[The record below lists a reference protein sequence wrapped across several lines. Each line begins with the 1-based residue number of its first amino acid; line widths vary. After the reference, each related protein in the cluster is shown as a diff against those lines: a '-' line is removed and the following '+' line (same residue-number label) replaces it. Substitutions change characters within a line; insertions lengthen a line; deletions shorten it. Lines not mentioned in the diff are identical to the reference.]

1 MTFLLNFV
9 HFEAIFAYSETIIAY
24 SETIFAYSET
34 DFANFE
40 TKIPDRLGRG
50 SSLYTPIQ
58 DVAPSAVR
66 IALAI
71 DTMICTI
78 NLVVSFL
85 LIVYSILII
94 IFALVNNIKE
104 VE

>member
-50 SSLYTPIQ
+50 SSLYSPMQ

-66 IALAI
+66 IADAI
-71 DTMICTI
+71 DAINCTI

-85 LIVYSILII
+85 LITIQILV
-94 IFALVNNIKE
+94 FTV
-104 VE
+104 

>member
-9 HFEAIFAYSETIIAY
+9 HFEAIFAYSETI
-24 SETIFAYSET
+24 FADSET

-50 SSLYTPIQ
+50 SSLYSPMQ

-66 IALAI
+66 IADAI
-71 DTMICTI
+71 DAINCTI

-85 LIVYSILII
+85 LITIQILV
-94 IFALVNNIKE
+94 FTV
-104 VE
+104 

>member
-9 HFEAIFAYSETIIAY
+9 HFEAIFAYSETIFAD
-24 SETIFAYSET
+24 SEA
-34 DFANFE
+34 DFADFE

-50 SSLYTPIQ
+50 SSLYSPMQ

-71 DTMICTI
+71 DAINCTI

-85 LIVYSILII
+85 LITIQILV
-94 IFALVNNIKE
+94 FTV
-104 VE
+104 